1 MVRKFSLTFIG
12 AAIVSSLLL
21 SAPSISFGA
30 KDKKADET
38 AQTVQRMES
47 HWQTLVREPD
57 PTRRKALIAEHRQMM
72 VETRATMDVK
82 PSMPAG
88 DHGHKGM
95 SEKHHH
101 HDIQNTVELHTMML
115 DLM

>member
-1 MVRKFSLTFIG
+1 MAQKFSLTFIV

-21 SAPSISFGA
+21 SAPLISFGA
-30 KDKKADET
+30 KDKKADEA
-38 AQTVQRMES
+38 AQTVQHMQA
-47 HWQTLVREPD
+47 HWQSLVREPD

-72 VETRATMDVK
+72 LETRATMDAK

-95 SEKHHH
+95 SKKHH
-101 HDIQNTVELHTMML
+101 HDIQNTMELHTMML
-115 DLM
+115 DLMK

>member
-1 MVRKFSLTFIG
+1 MARKFSLTFIG

-30 KDKKADET
+30 KEKKADEA

-47 HWQTLVREPD
+47 HWQTLVRELD
-57 PTRRKALIAEHRQMM
+57 PARRKMLIAEHRQMM
-72 VETRATMDVK
+72 VETRATMDAK
-82 PSMPAG
+82 PGMP
-88 DHGHKGM
+88 GHKGM

-101 HDIQNTVELHTMML
+101 HDIQNTLELHTMML